1 MPTAAGILPGV
12 LIGLLLAVGLRAA
25 HELVGAAVLPALVRD
40 LGGEAWAGAFFSA
53 QGLAAALGIFLGGAA
68 TDRRG
73 PVPVL
78 ATGFAL
84 LVTGMTV
91 TGSAPAMAG
100 VVAGRVLEGL
110 GGGMVSVVVSAVVI
124 EAYDAAMRPR
134 VLAWLATAWVVPGL
148 VAPGLAV
155 AVAES
160 VGWRAVFLGLVPLV
174 VVSAA
179 LVLPPLR
186 RRHGLS
192 RARGAAGTAGAAPGA
207 LAPALSL
214 GMGGLVA
221 PVAVRALVV
230 FAFFGVESFLPLAFA
245 RARGA
250 PPSFVAGILTTS
262 ALAWTAGAFLQA
274 RAFRRWAEPT
284 LARAGTFAL
293 VAGIAGATAGLA
305 GATPLGVALASWAVA
320 ALGMGVVYNTASAS
334 AMSATPPAREG
345 ATGAILGIT
354 DAVASSLATALAGL
368 FLAASS
374 LAPGQT
380 PRPLVLAFGLAGAV
394 AALGVLPAGR
404 LGERAAGLIRA
415 LPLER
420 PLET

>member
-1 MPTAAGILPGV
+1 M

-25 HELVGAAVLPALVRD
+25 HELVGAGVLPALVRD

-53 QGLAAALGIFLGGAA
+53 QGLAAALGIFLGGAI

-91 TGSAPAMAG
+91 TGSAPAMPG
-100 VVAGRVLEGL
+100 VIAGRVLEGL

-124 EAYDAAMRPR
+124 EAYDDAMRPR
-134 VLAWLATAWVVPGL
+134 VLAWLAAAWVVPGL

-155 AVAES
+155 GIAES
-160 VGWRAVFLGLVPLV
+160 VGWRVVFFGLVPLV

-186 RRHGLS
+186 RRHAVS
-192 RARGAAGTAGAAPGA
+192 RAHGVAGGAGVPSREATRAGWREMA
-207 LAPALSL
+207 
-214 GMGGLVA
+214 GLVA
-221 PVAVRALVV
+221 PVSVRALVV
-230 FAFFGVESFLPLAFA
+230 FAFFGVEGFLPLAFA
-245 RARGA
+245 RVRGA
-250 PPSFVAGILTTS
+250 PPAYMAGILTTS
-262 ALAWTAGAFLQA
+262 ALAWTSGAFLQS
-274 RAFRRWAEPT
+274 RACRRFAEPV
-284 LARAGTFAL
+284 LARVGTLGL

-305 GATPLGVALASWAVA
+305 GMTPLGVALACWALA
-320 ALGMGVVYNTASAS
+320 GLGMGVVYNTASAS

-354 DAVASSLATALAGL
+354 DAVASSVATAIAGL
-368 FLAASS
+368 FLAASA
-374 LAPGQT
+374 LEPGEP
-380 PRPLVLAFGLAGAV
+380 PRPLLLAFALAAAV
-394 AALGVLPAGR
+394 AALGLAPAGR
-404 LGERAAGLIRA
+404 LGARGGAPRA
-415 LPLER
+415 LPVEL
-420 PLET
+420 PAGS